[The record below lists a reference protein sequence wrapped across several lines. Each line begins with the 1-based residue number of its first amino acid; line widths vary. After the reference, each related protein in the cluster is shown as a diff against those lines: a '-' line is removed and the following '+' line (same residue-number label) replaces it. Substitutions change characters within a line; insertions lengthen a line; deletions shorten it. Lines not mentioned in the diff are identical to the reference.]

1 METPGRRVYRRFLVT
16 LGLLA
21 ALAVAFQG
29 ARFILR
35 GQGFYGFLALCM
47 VGFIVLVIHGYRQ
60 ESQHDS
66 D

>member
-1 METPGRRVYRRFLVT
+1 METPGRRAYRGFLVI
-16 LGLLA
+16 LGLVA

-29 ARFILR
+29 ARFILH

-60 ESQHDS
+60 ESE
-66 D
+66 